1 MNKKT
6 DRVFVWG
13 FVSILLAMPLLFF
26 TLPMQVFS
34 VVENRTLQ
42 KVPKLTWDNL
52 WSKTFSYESESY
64 VTDHFPFRNEWVA
77 TKSLLEQLRLQQE
90 NNGIYKGSDGY
101 LFEKFNEP
109 NYTELEEYTAAV
121 EKFTLNHLDTK
132 ISFLL
137 APTSIGLY
145 PERLPWLAEAY
156 PQTEVNSFIGEQLHS
171 SLSFMDGFDILNAA
185 ASSSNPVY
193 YKTDHHWTTYGAYLA
208 YAAYVEQM
216 GWTPAA
222 ETDFDIETVTN
233 TFLGSY
239 HTRSQFSGLKPDSI
253 QAYKAKN
260 KLATEMYVADTDQT
274 YESMYDESYLAKK
287 DKYSYFLGGVHAL
300 MTLHSELP
308 AEKTDLDKLL
318 VIKDS
323 YAHSF
328 LPFLT
333 QHVKDIHVI
342 DIRYY
347 NGSISEYMEQ
357 NGIKDVLL
365 LFNTTTFMTERNL
378 LKLKY

>member
-6 DRVFVWG
+6 DRAFVWG
-13 FVSILLAMPLLFF
+13 FVSILFALSLLFF
-26 TLPMQVFS
+26 VLPVQVFS
-34 VVENRTLQ
+34 DVENRTLQ
-42 KVPKLTWDNL
+42 QAPKLTWENL
-52 WSKTFSYESESY
+52 WSKKFSDESESY
-64 VTDHFPFRNEWVA
+64 VTDHFPFRTGWVWS
-77 TKSLLEQLRLQQE
+77 KSLLEQLRLQQE

-109 NYTELEEYTAAV
+109 SSAELLEYTAAV
-121 EKFTLNHLDTK
+121 KKYALNHPDANVT
-132 ISFLL
+132 FML

-156 PQTEVNSFIGEQLHS
+156 PQTNVNSLIADQVQG
-171 SLSFMDGFDILNAA
+171 SLSFINGFDFLRPA
-185 ASSSNPVY
+185 ASGSKPIY

-208 YAAYVEQM
+208 YAAYAKNM
-216 GWTPAA
+216 GWTPAV
-222 ETDFDIETVTN
+222 ETDFDIKTVTDS
-233 TFLGSY
+233 FLGSY
-239 HTRSQFSGLKPDSI
+239 HTRSQFSGLDADAI
-253 QAYKAKN
+253 QAYLPKN
-260 KLATEMYVADTDQT
+260 SFATEMYVADTDQT
-274 YESMYDESYLAKK
+274 LSSMYDPSYLAKK

-300 MTLHSELP
+300 LTLKTELTP
-308 AEKTDLDKLL
+308 GTADLDKLL

-333 QHVKDIHVI
+333 QHVEQIHVI

-347 NGSISEYMEQ
+347 NGSISDYMAE

-365 LFNTTTFMTERNL
+365 LFNTTTFITERNL

>member
-13 FVSILLAMPLLFF
+13 FVSILFALSLLFF
-26 TLPMQVFS
+26 VLPVQVFS
-34 VVENRTLQ
+34 DVENRTLQ
-42 KVPKLTWDNL
+42 KAPKLTWDNL
-52 WSKTFSYESESY
+52 WSKTFSDESESY
-64 VTDHFPFRNEWVA
+64 VTDHFPFRNGWVA

-121 EKFTLNHLDTK
+121 EKFALNHLDAK

-156 PQTEVNSFIGEQLHS
+156 PQTKVNSIIGEQLHS
-171 SLSFMDGFDILNAA
+171 SLSFMDGFDILGAA
-185 ASSSNPVY
+185 ASGSKPIY
-193 YKTDHHWTTYGAYLA
+193 YKTDHHWSTYGAYLA
-208 YAAYVEQM
+208 YDAYAKQM

-233 TFLGSY
+233 SFLGSY

-274 YESMYDESYLAKK
+274 YESMYDESNLAKK